1 MKDIGNVSTY
11 LADNITSLR
20 TQNGLSQARLADKAG
35 IPRSTLTHMESG
47 GGNPSLA
54 NLCKLAAALGVGV
67 SGLPTYVKVMILVG
81 LACHLVGLW
90 PPPAQTIVGSRTGDW
105 ALPQLRAYGLRPNAA
120 TWTGPYWIRL
130 SLQDSEQTE
139 YQRRQQAD
147 GEHPGTFSRQ
157 TLQPED
163 RYQDKDHF
171 KHQQTGEQSRQQ
183 MQVQHQ
189 DQTDRRQ

>member
-1 MKDIGNVSTY
+1 MPFYSAISIRDSTSSIRRKWRHLKPFWRFPILSCTRTFWVELLLRIAILNESLQTSDAVFVLHPERSAW
-11 LADNITSLR
+11 LAAWW
-20 TQNGLSQARLADKAG
+20 LSA
-35 IPRSTLTHMESG
+35 H
-47 GGNPSLA
+47 
-54 NLCKLAAALGVGV
+54 LAAALGVGV

-139 YQRRQQAD
+139 YRLTLLADQFGAEQWRRLSIAAQEGVSA
-147 GEHPGTFSRQ
+147 PP
-157 TLQPED
+157 LD
-163 RYQDKDHF
+163 R
-171 KHQQTGEQSRQQ
+171 
-183 MQVQHQ
+183 
-189 DQTDRRQ
+189 